1 MRKQMPRAL
10 DILMRRVVFAL
21 VIFLVCASAGV
32 RVHAATDCERWIA
45 EYRDALAHSNA
56 VKRANAV
63 RHRLHRYVHRKIAAL
78 TKPKTTPKPRVL
90 PVRHR
95 RPPMSR
101 EEMLRKFELACGD
114 LPEDAPVLGELA
126 RDPRPPFI
134 ADRNPDEDLSFEA
147 DPPSTLLAMNQV
159 PNYAGGGVGYPGGG
173 YGPAPYFPGFGGLGP
188 GGGGGRNQT
197 PPTGTPTTGSGGD
210 NPPSPPSP
218 PTAEAPEPGSL
229 MLMATGVAGVAGAI
243 RRRRQAA

>member
-1 MRKQMPRAL
+1 MHKHMPWAL
-10 DILMRRVVFAL
+10 DVVMRRVVFAL
-21 VIFLVCASAGV
+21 VITLVCASAGV

-45 EYRDALAHSNA
+45 EYRVALAHSNA

-78 TKPKTTPKPRVL
+78 TKPKTTSKPRVL

-101 EEMLRKFELACGD
+101 EEMLRRFELACGD
-114 LPEDAPVLGELA
+114 LPVDSPTLGELPKD
-126 RDPRPPFI
+126 DPPPVFI
-134 ADRNPDEDLSFEA
+134 ADRSPDDDLSLGT
-147 DPPSTLLAMNQV
+147 DTPSTLLALNHA
-159 PNYAGGGVGYPGGG
+159 PNFAGGDDSDGYGRTPYLPGVG
-173 YGPAPYFPGFGGLGP
+173 GLAP
-188 GGGGGRNQT
+188 GGGGVRPQN
-197 PPTGTPTTGSGGD
+197 PPTNGSGGD
-210 NPPSPPSP
+210 VPLPPSPP

-229 MLMATGVAGVAGAI
+229 VFMATGVAGAVGAI